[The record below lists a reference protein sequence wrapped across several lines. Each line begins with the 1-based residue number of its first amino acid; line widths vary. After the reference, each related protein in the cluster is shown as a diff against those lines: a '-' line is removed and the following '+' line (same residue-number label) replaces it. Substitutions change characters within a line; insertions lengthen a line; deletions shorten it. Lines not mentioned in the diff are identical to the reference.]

1 MTAFTRVSI
10 GCGLIAVFV
19 FGTWQVL
26 AYQVPRPPAG
36 RSAAAP
42 VRPAKVPRPTL
53 SAALKALDAAVGN
66 ADRAGISLSCAVL
79 DVHGDLVAFVRM
91 DDAGF
96 LTASLAQGK
105 ALVSAL
111 FGRASGELGAM
122 AASPFFASV
131 NASVQNRMVPAQGAV
146 PIVHDG
152 SLIGAVGCSGGAPAQ
167 DETAAKTAQATFDRQ
182 P

>member
-1 MTAFTRVSI
+1 MTGFHKASI
-10 GCGLIAVFV
+10 ACGAAATFLLCA
-19 FGTWQVL
+19 GSAL
-26 AYQVPRPPAG
+26 AQLQAAPPAPPAG
-36 RSAAAP
+36 SLGP
-42 VRPAKVPRPTL
+42 PPPRPAKVPRPTL
-53 SAALKALDAAVGN
+53 SEALKGLDAAV
-66 ADRAGISLSCAVL
+66 ADANRAGISLSCAVL

-111 FGRASGELGAM
+111 FGRASGALGAM

-146 PIVHDG
+146 PIVRDG
-152 SLIGAVGCSGGAPAQ
+152 RLVGAVGCSGGAPQQ
-167 DETAAKTAQATFDRQ
+167 DEAAAKAAQATF
-182 P
+182 

>member
-1 MTAFTRVSI
+1 MSPPTRVSI
-10 GCGLIAVFV
+10 RCAAVAVFL
-19 FGTWQVL
+19 FGAWQAP
-26 AYQVPRPPAG
+26 AYQAPDPPAG
-36 RSAAAP
+36 RGAPAP

-53 SAALKALDAAVGN
+53 PEALKALDAAVGD
-66 ADRAGISLSCAVL
+66 ATQAGISLSCAVL

-111 FGRASGELGAM
+111 FGRASGDLGAM

-146 PIVHDG
+146 PIVRDG
-152 SLIGAVGCSGGAPAQ
+152 RLIGAVGCSGGAPAQ
-167 DETAAKTAQATFDRQ
+167 DEAAAKAAQATFEPR
-182 P
+182 